1 MIAGIIIGL
10 MASLHCIGM
19 CGPIALAL
27 PLDRSSNT
35 TKWWGLMQYG
45 IGKTV
50 AYASL
55 GVAIGFIGAGIQ
67 LLNALQIVSIVLGV
81 LTIVYGLLRVFNIQL
96 KAGKA
101 RFSGGINHL
110 MVQLFKTK
118 SPFRLTLIGFANGLL
133 PCGMVILALTNALLI
148 GSPSQSILA
157 MIGFGL
163 GTLPILF
170 AVNLVGNYFPAKFK
184 AQLAPM
190 IPYYIVL
197 VGVFIIIR
205 GLDLGIPYVSPKSN
219 VQQQTTSK
227 TAGDQQYVVKQPTI
241 GYSCCSKPSADSL
254 MVK

>member
-1 MIAGIIIGL
+1 MTAGIIIGL

-27 PLDRSSNT
+27 PLDRSSNI
-35 TKWWGLMQYG
+35 TKCWGLMQYG
-45 IGKTV
+45 IGKTL

-55 GVAIGFIGAGIQ
+55 GIAIGFIGAGIQ

-81 LTIVYGLLRVFNIQL
+81 LTIVYGLLRVFKIQL

-101 RFSGGINHL
+101 RFSDGINHL
-110 MVQLFKTK
+110 MVQFFKTK

-148 GSPSQSILA
+148 GSHSQSILA

-170 AVNLVGNYFPAKFK
+170 AVNLVGNHFPAKFK
-184 AQLAPM
+184 AQIAPM

-197 VGVFIIIR
+197 VGAFIVVR
-205 GLDLGIPYVSPKSN
+205 GMNLGIPYISPKAVETVS
-219 VQQQTTSK
+219 VVPEVSK
-227 TAGDQQYVVKQPTI
+227 KTDFVIQKPTV
-241 GYSCCSKPSADSL
+241 GYSCCSKPQSDSL
-254 MVK
+254 TVK